1 MVTRRKITTGALLAL
16 LFLLTSAQAALR
28 ESQLLDRVVALVDE
42 DVVLLS
48 ELLTEEQ
55 KMRDLLAANNAPDM
69 PADELRPQALERI
82 IVHKLQ
88 LEEATKQGITIDDE
102 TLLKSVGT
110 IAERNNLTIP
120 ELEQALIKEGM
131 SLESYRE
138 DLREQIILSRL
149 KNREVLGHI
158 QISKAEVDN
167 YLANAEQLPGG
178 RSAFH
183 LRHILVPTPE
193 RASSEELA
201 QVKKKAE
208 QLIAQLRQGADFATM
223 STRHSAGRQ
232 ALEGGDLGWIE
243 AGKLPSL
250 FTSDLAVMERGEIA
264 GPIQSASGFHIIKL
278 EDYRGGDRNIIKQ
291 THARHIL
298 IRTDELTSD
307 DAARTRLQQLHDRIT
322 GGEDFATLARSN
334 SQDNVSAIKGGDLDW
349 VSPGSLVPKF
359 EEVMDSLAI
368 NAVSESFR
376 SQFGWHIIQVL
387 GRRDHDATEEVR
399 RNNART
405 ALRNQKAE
413 EAQALYVR
421 KLRDQAYVEILPA
434 E

>member
-1 MVTRRKITTGALLAL
+1 MVTRRTITTSILLAL
-16 LFLLTSAQAALR
+16 LFLFSSAQAALR
-28 ESQLLDRVVALVDE
+28 ESQLLDRIVALVNE

-48 ELLTEEQ
+48 ELLAEEQ
-55 KMRDLLAANNAPDM
+55 KMRDLLAANNAPNM
-69 PADELRPQALERI
+69 PAEQLRPQAMERI
-82 IVHKLQ
+82 FVQKLQ
-88 LEEATKQGITIDDE
+88 LEEATKLGIAVDDE
-102 TLLKSVGT
+102 TLLKSVGS

-131 SLESYRE
+131 SIESYRE
-138 DLREQIILSRL
+138 DLREQIILGRL
-149 KNREVLGHI
+149 KNREVLGRI
-158 QISKAEVDN
+158 QVTKEEVDN

-178 RSAFH
+178 RSAFK
-183 LRHILVPTPE
+183 LRHILISTPE
-193 RASSEELA
+193 GASSEEFA
-201 QVKKKAE
+201 QVKQRTEK
-208 QLIAQLRQGADFATM
+208 LIAQLRQGADFATM
-223 STRHSAGRQ
+223 ATRYSSGGK
-232 ALEGGDLGWIE
+232 ALEGGSLGWIE
-243 AGKLPSL
+243 ASKLPSL
-250 FTSDLAVMERGEIA
+250 FTADLAVMERGEIA
-264 GPIQSASGFHIIKL
+264 GPVQSASGFHIVRL

-307 DAARTRLQQLHDRIT
+307 DAARTRLQQLHDRIA
-322 GGEDFATLARSN
+322 GGEDFATLARAN

-359 EEVMDSLAI
+359 EEMMDSLAI
-368 NAVSESFR
+368 NAVSEPFR

-387 GRRDHDATEEVR
+387 ERRDHDATEDVR

-405 ALRNQKAE
+405 ALRDQKAE